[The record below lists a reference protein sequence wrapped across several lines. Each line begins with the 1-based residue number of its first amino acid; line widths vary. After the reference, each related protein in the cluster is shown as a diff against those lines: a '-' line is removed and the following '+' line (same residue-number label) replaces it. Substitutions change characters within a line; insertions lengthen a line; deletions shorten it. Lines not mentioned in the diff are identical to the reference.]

1 MAVHKVEHIH
11 RGQHGSTDGGTLA
24 CLQSMVTWWPMRD
37 MDMREA
43 QSIALL
49 PPPTIST
56 FWHLD
61 NVPLLNSVEW
71 SWLP

>member
-1 MAVHKVEHIH
+1 M
-11 RGQHGSTDGGTLA
+11 HGNTYGGTLA

-56 FWHLD
+56 SRLLD
-61 NVPLLNSVEW
+61 SIPLLNSVEW

>member
-1 MAVHKVEHIH
+1 
-11 RGQHGSTDGGTLA
+11 
-24 CLQSMVTWWPMRD
+24 MVTWWPMRD